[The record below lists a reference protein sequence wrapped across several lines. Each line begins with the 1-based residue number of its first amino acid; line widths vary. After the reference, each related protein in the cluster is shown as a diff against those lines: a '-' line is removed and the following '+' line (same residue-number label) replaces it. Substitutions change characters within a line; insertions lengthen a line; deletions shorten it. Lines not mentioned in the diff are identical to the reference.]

1 MPRDY
6 YAVLGVAVTANHR
19 EIRQAYRRLARRYSP
34 DVNFWDAEA
43 QTLFQE
49 ISDAYRVLQDP
60 RARSLY
66 DRYGFARDH
75 AERPASRQGDDLHV
89 AVELGF
95 IHAIRGVTLTVDVTR
110 YSACRACEGAG
121 CAECGRR
128 GVRLA
133 AEAVPVTIPA
143 GVDTGTEI
151 RVTGQ
156 GHAGPRGGPRGDLIV
171 STRVGAH
178 PMIMRKGD
186 NLYSEVPVTLA
197 EAILGARIEV
207 PVLDG
212 KTTLI
217 VPPGT
222 PSGQSFRLRGRGV
235 PHLFDNGRG
244 DLYITVRVEI
254 PRGLDERT
262 QAMVR
267 ELDRVLASNPR
278 ADLFRYKEKER

>member
-1 MPRDY
+1 
-6 YAVLGVAVTANHR
+6 
-19 EIRQAYRRLARRYSP
+19 
-34 DVNFWDAEA
+34 
-43 QTLFQE
+43 
-49 ISDAYRVLQDP
+49 
-60 RARSLY
+60 
-66 DRYGFARDH
+66 
-75 AERPASRQGDDLHV
+75 
-89 AVELGF
+89 
-95 IHAIRGVTLTVDVTR
+95 
-110 YSACRACEGAG
+110 
-121 CAECGRR
+121 
-128 GVRLA
+128 
-133 AEAVPVTIPA
+133 VPVTIPA

-156 GHAGPRGGPRGDLIV
+156 GHAGPLGGPRGDLIV

-222 PSGQSFRLRGRGV
+222 PCGQSFRLRGRGV

-278 ADLFRYKEKER
+278 ADLFRYEEKER